1 MADFIKEML
10 KPAELSPAIGRSAMM
25 FRFRDRLPTRSGWGP
40 CVGYVPTRFRHT
52 SRPTHEHRTL
62 IMDATKKSEQI
73 DQPRRDFVRA
83 AAMTIAAAQKKGK
96 KTYTDSRPPVVA
108 AENFRAS

>member
-1 MADFIKEML
+1 
-10 KPAELSPAIGRSAMM
+10 
-25 FRFRDRLPTRSGWGP
+25 
-40 CVGYVPTRFRHT
+40 
-52 SRPTHEHRTL
+52 
-62 IMDATKKSEQI
+62 MDAIKKSEQI